1 MPWVEWT
8 YHKQM
13 VKLDIMKAVFDLEN
27 LGSFQYLP
35 KLPFFCY
42 CFFWKKGTR
51 NFTTPYSIPFL
62 SVLHQNKALHNF
74 HKRGQRPTVGR
85 IKGLD

>member
-13 VKLDIMKAVFDLEN
+13 VKLDIMKAGSDLEN

-35 KLPFFCY
+35 KLPFFVIV
-42 CFFWKKGTR
+42 FFEKREPEISPPPIKSLFLVFCIKIKLCIIFTKGDSAR
-51 NFTTPYSIPFL
+51 L
-62 SVLHQNKALHNF
+62 
-74 HKRGQRPTVGR
+74 
-85 IKGLD
+85 LDA

>member
-13 VKLDIMKAVFDLEN
+13 VKLDIMKAGSDLEN

-35 KLPFFCY
+35 KLHFFVIV
-42 CFFWKKGTR
+42 FFSKKGTR

-74 HKRGQRPTVGR
+74 HKRGQRATAGR

>member
-13 VKLDIMKAVFDLEN
+13 VKLDIMKAGSDLEN

-35 KLPFFCY
+35 KLPFFVIV
-42 CFFWKKGTR
+42 FFE
-51 NFTTPYSIPFL
+51 
-62 SVLHQNKALHNF
+62 
-74 HKRGQRPTVGR
+74 KREPEISPPPIQSFF
-85 IKGLD
+85 